1 MALKVID
8 VKAGIFDE
16 NDRIAEKVRAQNRE
30 HGVFMINIMSSPGA
44 GKTTT
49 LLRTI
54 DALKEEFRIGVKEA
68 DIQASVDAEKMAAAG
83 ARTIQVHTGGE
94 CAMDAS
100 MVEQTLDQFDTSEL
114 DLLFLENVGNLVCTA
129 EQDTGAHVNVEI
141 LSIPE
146 GDDKPLKYPLMFRV
160 CQCVLVNKTDTREYF
175 PFDDAAVT
183 RRIRQRNPKAEIF
196 FVSAKT
202 GEGIAA
208 LKERLGA
215 FAEALKKARQADRIL
230 VPYESAENMG
240 YTRQTLSSVKE
251 GSSVAVFIGP
261 EGGFDPK
268 ELELL
273 EKAGAGI
280 P

>member
-16 NDRIAEKVRAQNRE
+16 NDRIAEKVRAKNRE

-54 DALKEEFRIGVKEA
+54 DALKEEFRIGVMEA

-175 PFDDAAVT
+175 HFDDEAVKE
-183 RRIRQRNPKAEIF
+183 RIRRLNPQAKVF
-196 FVSAKT
+196 FLSAKT
-202 GEGIAA
+202 GEGFD
-208 LKERLGA
+208 EWLGWIR
-215 FAEALKKARQADRIL
+215 EQ
-230 VPYESAENMG
+230 M
-240 YTRQTLSSVKE
+240 
-251 GSSVAVFIGP
+251 
-261 EGGFDPK
+261 
-268 ELELL
+268 
-273 EKAGAGI
+273 GAGI
-280 P
+280 